1 LENGAERGLRAFSFL
16 LMHNAM
22 TTESASITMK
32 LTPHIIMEQIRLHGW
47 NWMSAG
53 AMFGLCL
60 GILSPLLGSLLTAI
74 TWLTGPHWH
83 GFFIQRDGAVLLF
96 LTIPLLIF
104 GAHCLDLLDAKD
116 KAAKSRRPNINAE
129 NRLR

>member
-1 LENGAERGLRAFSFL
+1 
-16 LMHNAM
+16 
-22 TTESASITMK
+22 
-32 LTPHIIMEQIRLHGW
+32 
-47 NWMSAG
+47 MSAG

-74 TWLTGPHWH
+74 TWLTGPRWH

-104 GAHCLDLLDAKD
+104 GAHCLDLLDAND
-116 KAAKSRRPNINAE
+116 KAAKSRRPNINEE